1 MTAKELN
8 EMITSKGGRLIGN
21 RAAVAR
27 EATVTETKS
36 GLIIPQMAQHENQY
50 GAIVLI
56 GDGPEIQAMN
66 LNIGDRIYLQKFGGV
81 DIKQRVGSDHYW
93 LEVIHALDVYI
104 TYPDDGAPLQQGG
117 EKPNK

>member
-1 MTAKELN
+1 MTAKELHD
-8 EMITSKGGRLIGN
+8 MIVGKGGKLHGN
-21 RAAVAR
+21 RVAVAR
-27 EATVTETKS
+27 EATVTQTKS
-36 GLIIPQMAQHENQY
+36 GLILPQTAQHENQY
-50 GAIVLI
+50 AAVVLV
-56 GDGPEIQAMN
+56 GDGPEVQA
-66 LNIGDRIYLQKFGGV
+66 LGLTPGDRLYIQKFGGV